1 MLLQEKNPDVAFV
14 KFDTSEDALEK
25 VAEDMK
31 ITTLPTFKFFKNG
44 SEVVDQ
50 VIGYKKK
57 PIADAVDHLKNA

>member
-1 MLLQEKNPDVAFV
+1 MILQEKNPDVAFA
-14 KFDTSEDALEK
+14 KFDTSEDALER

-44 SEVVDQ
+44 KEVIDQ

-57 PIADAVDHLKNA
+57 PIADAVEKLKGI